1 MTILNS
7 QPNSVAPSL
16 GHSDRAER
24 STGLVQAFEN
34 ENGGVPYCVGVSAKR
49 QIKMTSGATWPR
61 AATLQGCVRA
71 RRQQRIRL
79 AVAVVL
85 WAGPAVACCHPWC
98 EPVPA
103 PTIWPMPPP
112 GEPSSTPAAI
122 LSPQQ
127 ALLSYQARA
136 LRQLTTLA
144 AYSDKT
150 IIEAEIPA
158 MAEKGRCSLR
168 RTFFAPQ
175 SLIYTAVEF
184 VGDTFVKTNVI
195 YRVLQSDVERVG
207 KKTGPRVAIL
217 ESNYRFSYK
226 GIEDLSG
233 RPLYAFALKPHRKDP
248 GLFKG
253 KILIDPQTGHIVRAV
268 GRLSKSPSW
277 WIKRVDFIQDYVD
290 VGDYTMSAEMQSI
303 ARARIAGR
311 IVVNIR
317 HSAYEVPPFE
327 QLKSAPNSIRSC
339 PSSRGGPT

>member
-1 MTILNS
+1 M
-7 QPNSVAPSL
+7 
-16 GHSDRAER
+16 
-24 STGLVQAFEN
+24 
-34 ENGGVPYCVGVSAKR
+34 
-49 QIKMTSGATWPR
+49 
-61 AATLQGCVRA
+61 
-71 RRQQRIRL
+71 
-79 AVAVVL
+79 
-85 WAGPAVACCHPWC
+85 PA
-98 EPVPA
+98 
-103 PTIWPMPPP
+103 P
-112 GEPSSTPAAI
+112 GEPSSTPAGV

-127 ALLSYQARA
+127 ALLTYQARA

-158 MAEKGRCSLR
+158 MAEKGQCSLR
-168 RTFFAPQ
+168 RTFSAPQ

-195 YRVLQSDVERVG
+195 YRVLESDVERVG
-207 KKTGPRVAIL
+207 KKRGPRVAIL

-226 GIEDLSG
+226 GIEDLNG
-233 RPLYAFALKPHRKDP
+233 RPLYAFALKPRRKDP

-317 HSAYEVPPFE
+317 HSAYEVRPFE

-339 PSSRGGPT
+339 PSSRGDPT

>member
-1 MTILNS
+1 M
-7 QPNSVAPSL
+7 
-16 GHSDRAER
+16 
-24 STGLVQAFEN
+24 
-34 ENGGVPYCVGVSAKR
+34 
-49 QIKMTSGATWPR
+49 
-61 AATLQGCVRA
+61 
-71 RRQQRIRL
+71 

-85 WAGPAVACCHPWC
+85 WAGPAVACCHPWY
-98 EPVPA
+98 EPVAA
-103 PTIWPMPPP
+103 PTSWPMPPP
-112 GEPSSTPAAI
+112 GEPSSTPAGV

-127 ALLSYQARA
+127 ALLTYQARA

-158 MAEKGRCSLR
+158 MAEKGQCSLR
-168 RTFFAPQ
+168 RTFSAPQ

-195 YRVLQSDVERVG
+195 YRVLESDMERVG
-207 KKTGPRVAIL
+207 KKRGPRVAIL

-226 GIEDLSG
+226 GIEDLNG
-233 RPLYAFALKPHRKDP
+233 RPLYAFALKPRRKDP

-253 KILIDPQTGHIVRAV
+253 KILIDPQIGHIVRAV

-290 VGDYTMSAEMQSI
+290 VGDFTMSAQIQSI

-311 IVVNIR
+311 IIVNIR
-317 HSAYEVPPFE
+317 HSAYEVPPIE
-327 QLKSAPNSIRSC
+327 QLKSTPNSIRSC
-339 PSSRGGPT
+339 PSSRVGPT